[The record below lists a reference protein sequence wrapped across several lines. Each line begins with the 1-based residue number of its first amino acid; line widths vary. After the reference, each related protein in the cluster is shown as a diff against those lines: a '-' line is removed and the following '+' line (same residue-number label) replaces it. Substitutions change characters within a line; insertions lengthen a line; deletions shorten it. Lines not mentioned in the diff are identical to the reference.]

1 MRILALDSALAR
13 CSAALVVDQVLI
25 AERRQDGAQGQAAAL
40 PVLTRDV
47 LARAGVGPGGLDA
60 IAATVGP
67 GGFTGIRAGLA
78 MAHGLALGF
87 GVPVIGVTVPE
98 AMVRALPD
106 TFGRALWTAIDS
118 RRGRVFLD
126 RGDGPAA
133 WPLDALPPTGGPV
146 VIAGDAAIAV
156 MARLAARGDDVML
169 TDIRLP
175 SGWAIALVAEDRLCG
190 RRPALSAAPLYV
202 DAPEVRLPAT
212 APRPPPR
219 P

>member
-13 CSAALVVDQVLI
+13 CSAALVVDRVLI
-25 AERRQDGAQGQAAAL
+25 AERHRDGAQGQAAAL
-40 PVLTRDV
+40 PALARDV
-47 LARAGVGPGGLDA
+47 LADAGVGLGGLDA

-67 GGFTGIRAGLA
+67 GGFTGIRSALA
-78 MAHGLALGF
+78 LAHGLALGF
-87 GVPVIGVTVPE
+87 AVPLVGVTVPE
-98 AMVRALPD
+98 AL
-106 TFGRALWTAIDS
+106 GRAVPDRGGRAVWTAIDS

-133 WPLDALPPTGGPV
+133 WPLDALPPAGGPV
-146 VIAGDAAIAV
+146 AVVGNAAIEV

-175 SGWAIALVAEDRLCG
+175 SGLAIAAVAEDRLLG
-190 RRPALSAAPLYV
+190 RIPACPAEPLYV
-202 DAPEVRLPAT
+202 DPPEVRLPAT
-212 APRPPPR
+212 APRPPPD